1 MAAWD
6 YRAGGGG
13 GKRSQALGSAMIES
27 YLALPIMKQD
37 PKKGAGMTTLN
48 DVMATLP
55 ERRRKKVLA
64 RASQLIQD
72 ETLRANDQ
80 HGPRRGHVSWPS
92 SSGASA
98 PRSRKKACDS

>member
-1 MAAWD
+1 
-6 YRAGGGG
+6 
-13 GKRSQALGSAMIES
+13 MIES
-27 YLALPIMKQD
+27 YLAFPIMKQD

-64 RASQLIQD
+64 RASQLIHD
-72 ETLRANDQ
+72 ETLRANNQ

-92 SSGASA
+92 SYGTATSS
-98 PRSRKKACDS
+98 SRKKARNS